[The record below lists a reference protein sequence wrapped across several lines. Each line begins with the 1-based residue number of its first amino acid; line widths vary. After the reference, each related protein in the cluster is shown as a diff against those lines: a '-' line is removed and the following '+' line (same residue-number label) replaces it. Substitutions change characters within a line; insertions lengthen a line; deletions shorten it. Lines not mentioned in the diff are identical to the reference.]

1 MQFFEP
7 FFILYLLDMGLNY
20 FQIGLIIS
28 FRSICINIMEI
39 PSGAIADIYGRKN
52 AMIIS
57 FLNYIFSFIIFTFT
71 ANIMLL
77 LCAVFF
83 FSIGEAFRT
92 GTHKAIIFHW
102 LKENNL
108 TDRKTEVYGYTR
120 SWSKKG
126 SALSVL
132 ISASIVIFS
141 SGYRWIFLFSI
152 IPYLIGI
159 FNIYRYPSYLNFKSD
174 EEKSLKFI
182 FNHLYNSFKIIFKRN
197 SLKRLIIY
205 TSGFEGVFNVAKE
218 YFQPI
223 LKSQALLI
231 APLLALEGEKSTAI
245 VIAIAYFI
253 LNIVSSMSSKN
264 SHKVEKYFSSSKR
277 TVLFLLFSGVIILLI
292 SSLSIYYKIYII
304 AIAGFILF
312 HVLQNIWRPFIVAQY
327 GDLADADKQAT
338 ILSIES
344 QSKSGGVLIL
354 APAAG
359 FIADT
364 CSIHAAIFMLAIIL
378 FFIQIYASG
387 QKEISA

>member
-28 FRSICINIMEI
+28 FRSICINLMEI

-57 FLNYIFSFIIFTFT
+57 FVNYIFSFVIFTFT
-71 ANIMLL
+71 SNIVLL
-77 LCAVFF
+77 LSAVFL

-102 LKENNL
+102 LKENNQ
-108 TDRKTEVYGYTR
+108 TDRKTQVYGYTR

-126 SALSVL
+126 SAVSVL

-159 FNIYRYPSYLNFKSD
+159 CNICSYPAYLNYKSGG
-174 EEKSLKFI
+174 EKSLKLIFI
-182 FNHLYNSFKIIFKRN
+182 HLYDSFKIIFKRN
-197 SLKRLIIY
+197 NLKRLIIY
-205 TSGFEGVFNVAKE
+205 TSGFEGVFNVTKE

-223 LKSQALLI
+223 LKSQALII
-231 APLLALEGEKSTAI
+231 APLLALEGEKSIAVI
-245 VIAIAYFI
+245 IAIAYFT
-253 LNIVSSMSSKN
+253 LNIISSVSSKK

-277 TVLFLLFSGVIILLI
+277 TILFLLFAGVVILLI

-304 AIAGFILF
+304 AIAGFIAF

-327 GDLADADKQAT
+327 DDLADDDKQAT

-344 QSKSGGVLIL
+344 QSKSTGILIL
-354 APAAG
+354 APVAG

-364 CSIHAAIFMLAIIL
+364 CSIHAAVFMLAIIL
-378 FFIQIYASG
+378 IFVQIYAVS